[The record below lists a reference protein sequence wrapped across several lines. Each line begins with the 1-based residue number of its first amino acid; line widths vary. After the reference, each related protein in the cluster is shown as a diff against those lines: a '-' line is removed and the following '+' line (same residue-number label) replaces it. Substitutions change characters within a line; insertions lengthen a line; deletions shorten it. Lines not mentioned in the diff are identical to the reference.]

1 MFDHFDNADVTK
13 NPYHRQDVLR
23 LRRPHGIGPRD
34 NKEGAATIAAG
45 QGEFQSGPEDLAIC
59 SGIGPESSANREG
72 EAPAE
77 PWNIRLRQR
86 NKRKGGFFPAEQQ
99 SLTRDMRPLCQFPEL
114 PKLCR
119 ARFSEGVERTD
130 ADEIVHFVRRWRTRR

>member
-1 MFDHFDNADVTK
+1 MFDHLDNADVTK
-13 NPYHRQDVLR
+13 NPYRRQDVLC
-23 LRRPHGIGPRD
+23 LRRPHGIGLRD

-99 SLTRDMRPLCQFPEL
+99 SVPEL